1 MRGGLGMNR
10 NYNGARMARA
20 YSILFAVRG
29 FFGRPNTGIIYS
41 NARLLLGLNGNKG
54 RGDYMIGKVQHVNM
68 TSLDTALLPDKPW
81 TDLDKKP
88 IKPIHMLVIYNGN
101 PMSVSPNT
109 NLLEKNLK
117 RDDLFVVGFDMIMT
131 DSMDLCDII
140 LPASTQFETDDLI
153 ADYGAWYLQVCNKVI
168 EPLGESMP
176 NWDFFAEWGRRMG
189 FTDQEFKDTSIDCIK
204 QWMTT
209 DAPYYKGVTYELLQE
224 KKFLHI
230 DLPVSVP
237 NYGEG
242 KINTP
247 SGKIELYSEQM
258 KKLGYHPVIDLGL
271 PEDEM
276 TEEERKLPFRMLS
289 PAIPQRVN
297 SEFYNVK
304 YMRAFNAYECEIN
317 PQDAQKLGINA
328 GDRVKLSNQRG
339 HAFFIARVTTRVKPG
354 VVRTAKNNWRRMNPY
369 GIGTSTNCL
378 TTSRLTDLGGCSAYH
393 STRVNVEK
401 A

>member
-1 MRGGLGMNR
+1 
-10 NYNGARMARA
+10 
-20 YSILFAVRG
+20 
-29 FFGRPNTGIIYS
+29 
-41 NARLLLGLNGNKG
+41 
-54 RGDYMIGKVQHVNM
+54 
-68 TSLDTALLPDKPW
+68 
-81 TDLDKKP
+81 
-88 IKPIHMLVIYNGN
+88 
-101 PMSVSPNT
+101 
-109 NLLEKNLK
+109 
-117 RDDLFVVGFDMIMT
+117 
-131 DSMDLCDII
+131 
-140 LPASTQFETDDLI
+140 
-153 ADYGAWYLQVCNKVI
+153 
-168 EPLGESMP
+168 
-176 NWDFFAEWGRRMG
+176 
-189 FTDQEFKDTSIDCIK
+189 
-204 QWMTT
+204 
-209 DAPYYKGVTYELLQE
+209 
-224 KKFLHI
+224 
-230 DLPVSVP
+230 
-237 NYGEG
+237 
-242 KINTP
+242 
-247 SGKIELYSEQM
+247 M

-304 YMRAFNAYECEIN
+304 YMRVFNAYECEIN